1 MNVQGVLSGGD
12 THARTHTY
20 TQINVRGVLSGGDT
34 HTHTHTQI
42 NVRGVLSGGREGP
55 VALLHRRGERDT
67 SPLRAIRCDPT
78 TAATIHNKLQAFL
91 KLLEFRIVGSADEGS
106 VIHPLYERYGA
117 TLQLRAA
124 TRSDA
129 VHEKLA
135 RGKKRN
141 ERE

>member
-1 MNVQGVLSGGD
+1 MCGAYFLEDGKD
-12 THARTHTY
+12 
-20 TQINVRGVLSGGDT
+20 
-34 HTHTHTQI
+34 
-42 NVRGVLSGGREGP
+42 
-55 VALLHRRGERDT
+55 LLHYY
-67 SPLRAIRCDPT
+67 I
-78 TAATIHNKLQAFL
+78 
-91 KLLEFRIVGSADEGS
+91 DEGS

-117 TLQLRAA
+117 TLQLRAT